1 MLRAMWDAFISSF
14 SLLNASGLAVLVAI
28 MGVLTG
34 GVLITL
40 IVRARYGSIA
50 SDLRRG
56 ADDASVSFESRVLT
70 SIVRE
75 ALDARRVTAEVNAQA
90 IIDSCFQSELRGPL
104 VGERFVKASAGLTII
119 FGLVGTFFGL
129 SLSIGKLVKLVAS
142 SDVGKAEQIAESLT
156 TGLVDAL
163 AGMSV
168 AFTSSLFGILAA
180 IVMTLLGVFLSIA
193 DRRQA
198 LMAQIEAYLDH
209 VVLTRESLRGGEGA
223 DPRMVEHMLGSFAR
237 SVGQLDAVIG
247 RFEGALSGFASNTRD
262 FHEFNLHL
270 KDNIQRMSLS
280 FGDLS
285 ESLRQGRAGERALG
299 AREQNKDGR

>member
-14 SLLNASGLAVLVAI
+14 SLLNASGVAVLVAI

-40 IVRARYGSIA
+40 IVRARYGGIA
-50 SDLRRG
+50 SDLRRS

-90 IIDSCFQSELRGPL
+90 IIDSCFQSELRGLL

-209 VVLTRESLRGGEGA
+209 VVLARESLRAADGA
-223 DPRMVEHMLGSFAR
+223 DPRMEHMLGSFAR
-237 SVGQLDAVIG
+237 SVGQLDVVIG